1 MMGDLEGS
9 GEGCNG
15 VRDIGKIHEKKAL
28 GEKKCMDSQN
38 ESEILK

>member
-9 GEGCNG
+9 GEGCSG
-15 VRDIGKIHEKKAL
+15 VRDIGKTHEKKAL
-28 GEKKCMDSQN
+28 GKKKSMVSQN